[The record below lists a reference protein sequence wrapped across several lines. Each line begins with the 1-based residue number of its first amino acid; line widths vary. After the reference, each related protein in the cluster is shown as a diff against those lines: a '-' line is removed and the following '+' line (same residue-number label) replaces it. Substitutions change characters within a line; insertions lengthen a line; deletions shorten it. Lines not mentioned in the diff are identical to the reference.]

1 MSGYIIRRILYMIP
15 TVLGVILVT
24 FVLFNVAG
32 GDPAMLKLGKQATAQ
47 RLEEYDVQRGYDKP
61 LICGMWGKTRAY
73 RSDFRFSA
81 APWGNIPAVV
91 YTNNPNRLILPAGR
105 EYSVPLSF
113 ELKPNTDYRW
123 ELVCRDGGWSEPD
136 SARFVITSGT
146 TVVKVV
152 SLNADLWKKRFVEF
166 RTPAEPGDLKFSFH
180 VAVAPIEVKSLALY
194 KRAGGFFDSQLFF
207 FLGQIVRFDFGISAE
222 TNQKV
227 SIMIL
232 GGLVPSLILT
242 VPIFFIG
249 LVVQVLLALVCAY
262 YRNRF
267 IDRFFVVI
275 SVILMSVPYLV
286 WIIGGQYVF
295 AYRLHMFPV
304 WGFESL
310 KYVILPVL
318 VGVFS
323 GIGGGLRFYRT
334 VILDEVYKDYVRTAF
349 SKGVSKR
356 GVMLKHVLKNAMIP
370 ILTSVVMAIPFL
382 YTGSLLLETFFGIP
396 GLGNLS
402 VNAILSS
409 DFDVVRA
416 AVLVG
421 AVIYVIA
428 NLVTDLCYAF
438 VDPRVKLR

>member
-15 TVLGVILVT
+15 TVLGVILIT

-47 RLEEYDVQRGYDKP
+47 CLEEYDVQRGYDKP
-61 LICGMWGKTRAY
+61 LICGLWGKTRAY
-73 RSDFRFSA
+73 WSDFRFSA
-81 APWGNIPAVV
+81 APWGMVRGTV
-91 YTNNPNRLILPAGR
+91 YTNNPHRVILPAGG

-113 ELKPNTDYRW
+113 SLKPDTCYRWRLDYR
-123 ELVCRDGGWSEPD
+123 RGGPCD
-136 SARFVITSGT
+136 AGSARFVVTSGT
-146 TVVKVV
+146 NIVKTVLLDAG
-152 SLNADLWKKRFVEF
+152 SWKKQYVEF
-166 RTPAEPGDLKFSFH
+166 KTPGEPGKLGSSF
-180 VAVAPIEVKSLALY
+180 AVSGAAVELRSLALD
-194 KRAGGFFDSQLFF
+194 KRAGSFFDSQLLF
-207 FLGQIVRFDFGISAE
+207 FLGQIARLDFGVSAE

-227 SIMIL
+227 STMIL
-232 GGLVPSLILT
+232 GGIVPSLILT

-249 LVVQVLLALVCAY
+249 LFVQVLLALACAY
-262 YRNRF
+262 YRDRF

-275 SVILMSVPYLV
+275 SVVLMSVPYLV
-286 WIIGGQYVF
+286 WIIGGQYFF
-295 AYRLHMFPV
+295 AYRLHLFPV

-310 KYVILPVL
+310 KYVVLPVL
-318 VGVFS
+318 VGFFS

-349 SKGVSKR
+349 AKGVSRR

-421 AVIYVIA
+421 AVIYVAA

-438 VDPRVKLR
+438 VDPRVRLR